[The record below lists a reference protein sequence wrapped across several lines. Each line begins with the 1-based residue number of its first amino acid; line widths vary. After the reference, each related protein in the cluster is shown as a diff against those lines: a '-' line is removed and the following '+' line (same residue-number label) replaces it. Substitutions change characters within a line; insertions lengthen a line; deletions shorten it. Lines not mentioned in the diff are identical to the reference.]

1 MKRGSFSFNSL
12 LCGPLDASPSP
23 AMTAFMCG
31 CSRRRSPMS
40 RPAAF
45 RPQSFL
51 PGPSSLRIGSG
62 ASGST
67 SPMSGWTT
75 GAPRAW

>member
-1 MKRGSFSFNSL
+1 MKRKSFSFSSL
-12 LCGPLDASPSP
+12 MCGPLDASASP

-31 CSRRRSPMS
+31 CSRGGSPTG

-51 PGPSSLRIGSG
+51 PGPSSFRIGSG
-62 ASGST
+62 ASGGT
-67 SPMSGWTT
+67 SPMSGWTIA
-75 GAPRAW
+75 APRA